1 MIKAYACQVDHI
13 AGQLQHN
20 GMGDISTDDL
30 RSLSGSLQMT
40 LDIVYREIYRRM
52 ELEQEAL
59 PKVANYT
66 GGGLLSGL
74 LKPSNPEGAA

>member
-20 GMGDISTDDL
+20 GMNDISTDDL

-59 PKVANYT
+59 PKVANYS
-66 GGGLLSGL
+66 GGGLLDL